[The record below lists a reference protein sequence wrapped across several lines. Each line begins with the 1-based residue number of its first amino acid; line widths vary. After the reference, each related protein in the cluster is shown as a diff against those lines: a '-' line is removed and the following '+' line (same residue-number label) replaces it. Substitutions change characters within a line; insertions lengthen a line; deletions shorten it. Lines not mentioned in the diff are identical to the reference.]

1 MEGIPTVLITVDPEQ
16 SWQARPSR
24 AMNPIG
30 FKLGNSLGNPGATD
44 LQKTVFMDAL
54 GVLLNP
60 PEPGTIVKK
69 EYRAYSLA

>member
-24 AMNPIG
+24 ALNPVG
-30 FKLGNSLGNPGATD
+30 FKLGNSLGNPGAIA

-54 GVLLNP
+54 GIMLNP
-60 PEPGTIVKK
+60 PEPGNIVKK
-69 EYRAYSLA
+69 EYPAYSTA